1 MSTSS
6 ELYEVRIPDFE
17 IPKARLCLTAWIVVS
32 GSMVESGDPLCEICA
47 EDIVVEMVARHGGV
61 FHYAAVEVDDEL
73 TTGTVIGTIELEF
86 EGEN

>member
-1 MSTSS
+1 
-6 ELYEVRIPDFE
+6 
-17 IPKARLCLTAWIVVS
+17 
-32 GSMVESGDPLCEICA
+32 MVESGDPLCEICA

-61 FHYAAVEVDDEL
+61 FHCAAVEVDDEL